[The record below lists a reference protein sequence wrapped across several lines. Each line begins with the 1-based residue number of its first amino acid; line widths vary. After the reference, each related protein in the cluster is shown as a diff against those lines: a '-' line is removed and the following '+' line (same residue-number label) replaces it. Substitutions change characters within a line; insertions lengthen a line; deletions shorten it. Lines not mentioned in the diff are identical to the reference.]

1 MRVLVP
7 IRPEIATLLAM
18 LCGLFAGVAHAQSL
32 SPSISG
38 SIGDSFAQDTA
49 ISGLDSTFGGDAA
62 SIQGSDTHTDV
73 SDPTHA
79 QLLGSAL
86 TPMASSYIN
95 STADTPP
102 LTYSLSDAQVAV
114 QAGTVS
120 SGGHRSQAFVAG
132 ATATGAA
139 AMASRQAAISSLG
152 TSSMQAAFAGVT
164 GSRAAFSGQSALSSA
179 TPSFSGE
186 SGNSTAPFPGQT
198 MFGGGG
204 AGSVGSSGMTQLPQN
219 PASSLASTSLA
230 AGSSSGFY
238 ATDPVLTGQSGLT
251 ASLQLGND
259 APTPSAEVGTFFAD
273 PSPLQPPQFQYDDGQ
288 TSPLPGGPRAGQV
301 LGASPEYMAST
312 TGFSDSTRGTA
323 ALPTEL
329 SNATSPLERSAA
341 GLGASPFR
349 SLSDGLSFA
358 VPTGVTP
365 SLHQAEAESPAR
377 TYEAFAAYERRAQQQ
392 RILRGATVSEADSM
406 RREDLRNYQ
415 QRRYGR
421 SSRLSQSR
429 SLNDTAPRFETTY
442 HGSIR

>member
-1 MRVLVP
+1 MRALVP
-7 IRPEIATLLAM
+7 TRLKIASLLAPM
-18 LCGLFAGVAHAQSL
+18 CGLCAGVAHAQSL

-86 TPMASSYIN
+86 TPMASSYVN
-95 STADTPP
+95 STADTTP
-102 LTYSLSDAQVAV
+102 LTYSLSDAQLAA

-132 ATATGAA
+132 ASASVSGA
-139 AMASRQAAISSLG
+139 AMAGRQAAVSSLG
-152 TSSMQAAFAGVT
+152 TSSMQAAFGGVT
-164 GSRAAFSGQSALSSA
+164 GSKAAFSGQSAPSSA
-179 TPSFSGE
+179 APNFSGE
-186 SGNSTAPFPGQT
+186 MRGGAASFPGQT
-198 MFGGGG
+198 MP
-204 AGSVGSSGMTQLPQN
+204 GSASGVGSPGMAQLPPN
-219 PASSLASTSLA
+219 AASSMLQ
-230 AGSSSGFY
+230 AGGSPGFY
-238 ATDPVLTGQSGLT
+238 ATDPVLTGQSDLT

-259 APTPSAEVGTFFAD
+259 APTPSAETGVFFAE
-273 PSPLQPPQFQYDDGQ
+273 PSTLQAPQFQYDDGQ
-288 TSPLPGGPRAGQV
+288 TAPLPSGPRAGQV
-301 LGASPEYMAST
+301 IGTSPEYMAST

-341 GLGASPFR
+341 GFGASPFR

-365 SLHQAEAESPAR
+365 SLHQGEAESPVR

-406 RREDLRNYQ
+406 RREDIRNYQ
-415 QRRYGR
+415 QGRYGR
-421 SSRLSQSR
+421 SSRPSR
-429 SLNDTAPRFETTY
+429 SSSLNDTAPRFETTY